1 MNRFPVTL
9 SIFAVFAAAVLAQQ
23 EGTEPEPT
31 PTVQYLPAYVFPA
44 VYVYGG
50 AAWGPS
56 YDAAPDITGR
66 AAAMGLNE
74 PLGDIGTLSAIG
86 VTFDFFVGPYVAAS
100 LKMTHEQAR
109 RRKTALKYDYFTF
122 PKMPPP
128 LTPSGSVEEHLAY
141 KFQNIDYKIALKYVP
156 FPHWPVTPYASAGVG
171 GNLTSM
177 DVDDQVSDAV
187 LQKREGGALLTT
199 GWFQQYSFDWAVYAG
214 IQVNLGDNLFLITEY
229 NYDRQFR
236 EHEVAGYKYRTGLQ
250 GLYAGGG
257 WRFL

>member
-1 MNRFPVTL
+1 MNGFAVTL
-9 SIFAVFAAAVLAQQ
+9 SVLAVFAAAVLAQ
-23 EGTEPEPT
+23 EEESETEPI

-66 AAAMGLNE
+66 AAAIGLNE

-100 LKMTHEQAR
+100 LKLAQEQAPR
-109 RRKTALKYDYFTF
+109 RSTALKYEYYTF
-122 PKMPPP
+122 PKGPPP
-128 LTPSGSVEEHLAY
+128 VSAPRRVEEHLSY
-141 KFQNIDYKIALKYVP
+141 KFQNVDYKIALKYVP

-187 LQKREGGALLTT
+187 LQKSKGGALLKT
-199 GWFQQYSFDWAVYAG
+199 GWYQQFSFDWALYAG

-229 NYDRQFR
+229 TYDHQFR
-236 EHEVAGYKYRTGLQ
+236 EHEVAGYKYRTDLQ

>member
-1 MNRFPVTL
+1 MNRFAVAL
-9 SIFAVFAAAVLAQQ
+9 SVSAAFAAAVLAQQ
-23 EGTEPEPT
+23 EGTETEPT
-31 PTVQYLPAYVFPA
+31 PSVQYLPAYVFPA

-66 AAAMGLNE
+66 AAAIGLDT
-74 PLGDIGTLSAIG
+74 PLDDIGTLSAIG

-100 LKMTHEQAR
+100 LRLAQEQGPR
-109 RRKTALKYDYFTF
+109 RSTALKYNYSTF
-122 PKMPPP
+122 PKTPPP
-128 LTPSGSVEEHLAY
+128 VTPWRPVEEYLAY

-177 DVDDQVSDAV
+177 DVDDQVSDAEI
-187 LQKREGGALLTT
+187 QKSEGGGLLKT
-199 GWFQQYSFDWAVYAG
+199 GWYQQFSFDWALYAG

-229 NYDRQFR
+229 NYDHQVR
-236 EHEVAGYKYRTGLQ
+236 EHEVARYKYRTGLQ
-250 GLYAGGG
+250 GFYAGAG

>member
-1 MNRFPVTL
+1 MNRFAVTL

>member
-1 MNRFPVTL
+1 MNRFAVTL
-9 SIFAVFAAAVLAQQ
+9 SVFAVFTAAVLAQ
-23 EGTEPEPT
+23 EEESETEPI

-50 AAWGPS
+50 AARGPS

-66 AAAMGLNE
+66 AAAIGLND

-109 RRKTALKYDYFTF
+109 RRKTALKYDYSTF
-122 PKMPPP
+122 PKTPPP
-128 LTPSGSVEEHLAY
+128 LTPSGPVEEHLAY
-141 KFQNIDYKIALKYVP
+141 KFQNIDYKIALKYVA

-187 LQKREGGALLTT
+187 LQKSMGGALLKT
-199 GWFQQYSFDWAVYAG
+199 GWYQQFSFDWALYAG

-229 NYDRQFR
+229 TYDRQFR

-250 GLYAGGG
+250 GFYAGWG

>member
-1 MNRFPVTL
+1 M

-66 AAAMGLNE
+66 AAAIGLNE